1 VDTSFERGDVNDASS
16 EPPLCVDL
24 DGTII
29 AADSLKVSLLQLG
42 LTRPWRLPPLAF
54 DTLRGRAWFKKRV
67 ADAILPDPGRLPYRP
82 AVLALLREERQ
93 RGRRLIMVT
102 AADQRVARLVADHL
116 GIFDAVLGSDGRINL
131 KGPLKLR
138 AIQQF
143 LRGQEFD
150 YMADDMADLVALR
163 AARRAFL
170 VHPSRELL
178 RAARASC
185 RVERVVE

>member
-1 VDTSFERGDVNDASS
+1 M
-16 EPPLCVDL
+16 
-24 DGTII
+24 
-29 AADSLKVSLLQLG
+29 
-42 LTRPWRLPPLAF
+42 
-54 DTLRGRAWFKKRV
+54 LRGRAWFKKRV

-102 AADQRVARLVADHL
+102 AADQRVARRVADHL
-116 GIFDAVLGSDGRINL
+116 GIFDAVLGSDGRLNL

-143 LRGQEFD
+143 LGGQEVD
-150 YMADDMADLVALR
+150 YMADDMADLVTLR

-185 RVERVVE
+185 RVERVFE

>member
-1 VDTSFERGDVNDASS
+1 MDTGFERGDVNDASP

-29 AADSLKVSLLQLG
+29 AGDSLKISLLQLG
-42 LTRPWRLPPLAF
+42 LARPWRLAPLAF
-54 DTLRGRAWFKKRV
+54 GALRGRAWFKKRV
-67 ADAILPDPGRLPYRP
+67 ADAILPDPARLPYQP
-82 AVLALLREERQ
+82 AVLGRLREERQ

-102 AADQRVARLVADHL
+102 AADQRVARFVANHL

-131 KGPLKLR
+131 KGPHKLR

-143 LRGQEFD
+143 LGGQEFD
-150 YMADDMADLVALR
+150 YMADDMADLVTLR

-170 VHPSRELL
+170 VNPSRQLL
-178 RAARASC
+178 RAARESC
-185 RVERVVE
+185 RVEGIFE